1 MMTDHAPSAPAPAP
15 EGAIAATRFTLRSLR
30 EFFKRNLTP
39 KSGAAVVAWRIED
52 AIAGPMALAF
62 VASLGRWNGALATG
76 TVMAIFAGL
85 FLFLL
90 DGERVIGEMR
100 KWVGDRQWG
109 QWGMRIAERRDTL
122 GALQRAASVPATLL
136 LVGPFW
142 RAVMLHIFK
151 VSRPLAYVISVGG
164 QFPRSLFWTGI
175 VLGSLYGLVIQPAA
189 AWLWDAALGPVLDPV
204 WDAALDPWL
213 QPLWDATLGRV
224 SISLPF

>member
-1 MMTDHAPSAPAPAP
+1 M
-15 EGAIAATRFTLRSLR
+15 
-30 EFFKRNLTP
+30 
-39 KSGAAVVAWRIED
+39 VAWRIED

-76 TVMAIFAGL
+76 TVMALFAAL

-90 DGERVIGEMR
+90 DGERVVGEMR

-109 QWGMRIAERRDTL
+109 RWSMRIAERRDTV
-122 GALQRAASVPATLL
+122 GAVQRVASIPATLL

-142 RAVMLHIFK
+142 RAVMLHILM

-175 VLGSLYGLVIQPAA
+175 VLGSAYSILIRPGLQA
-189 AWLWDAALGPVLDPV
+189 LWASALGP
-204 WDAALDPWL
+204 A
-213 QPLWDATLGRV
+213 WDATLGQ
-224 SISLPF
+224 LPLF

>member
-1 MMTDHAPSAPAPAP
+1 MVMTDHAPTATAPAPK
-15 EGAIAATRFTLRSLR
+15 GAFASTRFTMRSLR
-30 EFFKRNLTP
+30 EFFKRNLTR
-39 KSGAAVVAWRIED
+39 KTGAAVVAWRIED

-76 TVMAIFAGL
+76 TVMALFAAL

-90 DGERVIGEMR
+90 DGERVVGEMR

-109 QWGMRIAERRDTL
+109 RWGMRIAERRDTV
-122 GALQRAASVPATLL
+122 GAVQRAASVPATLL

-142 RAVMLHIFK
+142 RAVMLHIFM

-175 VLGSLYGLVIQPAA
+175 VLGSAYSILIRPGLQA
-189 AWLWDAALGPVLDPV
+189 LWASALGP
-204 WDAALDPWL
+204 A
-213 QPLWDATLGRV
+213 WDATLGQ
-224 SISLPF
+224 LPLF